1 MTVPYAEATT
11 VGQGW
16 WFSSLAEDAQIR
28 FLHGN
33 CSFAKPISP
42 LGDPVRE
49 DGAITSFS
57 SPWAGSYLPLKA
69 SFKQSCLQ
77 SRKNMVTAVRDH
89 EFHQLKSK
97 GGRDKG
103 NQVKI
108 YTQF

>member
-33 CSFAKPISP
+33 CSFAKPTSP

-49 DGAITSFS
+49 DGAIISFS
-57 SPWAGSYLPLKA
+57 AEERSPSLLLGQVPICLSKPVSNTHVSKAG
-69 SFKQSCLQ
+69 
-77 SRKNMVTAVRDH
+77 RTW
-89 EFHQLKSK
+89 
-97 GGRDKG
+97 
-103 NQVKI
+103 
-108 YTQF
+108 